1 MAIRDPARLFCLLA
15 AGTVVCAAQQDQ
27 RTTAMHWADHYA
39 AAYQVPSALVQSV
52 IEVESAWNPRAVSA
66 KGAVGLMQLMPAT
79 AMTFGV
85 TNRFDIEQN
94 IRGGVAYLA
103 RLLKLFDG
111 DLRLV
116 AAAYLSGENR
126 VLPVGLSY
134 SNAEV
139 YRYVSKVARLY
150 WEKRFKRREP
160 EVFAQDD

>member
-1 MAIRDPARLFCLLA
+1 MAIREPARLFCLFA

-27 RTTAMHWADHYA
+27 RTTAMQWAGHYA
-39 AAYQVPSALVQSV
+39 AAYQVPCELVQSV
-52 IEVESAWNPRAVSA
+52 IEVESAWNPRAVSI

-116 AAAYLSGENR
+116 AAAYLTGENR
-126 VLPVGLSY
+126 VLAAGLSY

-139 YRYVSKVARLY
+139 YRYVIKVARLY
-150 WEKRFKRREP
+150 REKRIKRP
-160 EVFAQDD
+160 QLEVFAQDD

>member
-1 MAIRDPARLFCLLA
+1 MAIRESARLFCLFA

-27 RTTAMHWADHYA
+27 RTTAMQWADHYA
-39 AAYQVPSALVQSV
+39 AAYQVPCELVQSV
-52 IEVESAWNPRAVSA
+52 IEVESAWNPRAVST

-116 AAAYLSGENR
+116 AAAYLTGENR
-126 VLPVGLSY
+126 VLAAGLSY

-139 YRYVSKVARLY
+139 YRYVIKVARLY
-150 WEKRFKRREP
+150 REKRIKRP
-160 EVFAQDD
+160 QLEVFAQDD